1 MISQPQLNK
10 RARDELTEMIVKPY
24 LKENPDFKGLNVIEH
39 GLNYE
44 NIWDLKFFTSCFLV
58 WYQRTRPSVAS
69 ILRLVTA
76 S

>member
-1 MISQPQLNK
+1 LISQPQLNK

-44 NIWDLKFFTSCFLV
+44 NIWDLKFFTSCFLE
-58 WYQRTRPSVAS
+58 S
-69 ILRLVTA
+69 LRLEPPVTVSSA
-76 S
+76 CMVSED